1 VEIET
6 LNARAEV
13 EPLQA
18 MAEQLTTLKDNG
30 TEVLDTYL
38 RNVRLQLYTQ
48 AQQVIL
54 SEK

>member
-1 VEIET
+1 
-6 LNARAEV
+6 
-13 EPLQA
+13 

-54 SEK
+54 TEK